1 MFCNI
6 SGERYWVA
14 QGVVILEMEAEKF
27 SSRYIAKV
35 ACVSLGVVKVGCVS
49 LGVVKVGCVS
59 LGVVKV
65 DYVSLGVVKV
75 NCVVSPWVL

>member
-1 MFCNI
+1 MT
-6 SGERYWVA
+6 
-14 QGVVILEMEAEKF
+14 QGVAMLEMEAEKF

-35 ACVSLGVVKVGCVS
+35 ACVSLGVVKVDCA
-49 LGVVKVGCVS
+49 S

-65 DYVSLGVVKV
+65 DCVSLGVVKV